1 MSEEQQN
8 DVVDS
13 VEETQQE
20 VQAIDPKQFEE
31 LQAENERLKAFHDK
45 VTQEKKEAVAK
56 AKAEADE
63 IAREKAEKEGDY
75 KKLLALKE
83 SEYTAQIDELKQSL
97 ADRDAADKRR
107 LLNDEAMKIATEL
120 SKTSMPKAVT
130 LKDILVKRLKLT
142 EDGIKVVDEN
152 GEYLKDGVNALKEFA
167 KKEYDF
173 LCDGLQSTGGAGV
186 FKSTENAQDLSK
198 LSPIDR
204 INAARGLN

>member
-13 VEETQQE
+13 VEDSAEE
-20 VQAIDPKQFEE
+20 VQAIDPKHFEE
-31 LQAENERLKAFHDK
+31 VLAENQRLKDFQAK

-56 AKAEADE
+56 AKAEAD
-63 IAREKAEKEGDY
+63 ALAKEKAEKEGDY

-83 SEYTAQIDELKQSL
+83 SEYTSQIDELRQSL
-97 ADRDAADKRR
+97 AARDAADKERM
-107 LLNDEAMKIATEL
+107 LNDEAMKLATEL
-120 SKTSMPKAVT
+120 AQTSVKKAAT

-142 EDGIKVVDEN
+142 EDGIKVVDES
-152 GEYLKDGVNALKEFA
+152 GEYIKDGVNALKEFA

-204 INAARGLN
+204 INASRGLN